1 MRSRTGFAGR
11 RRCVMISIAT
21 AIALGI
27 FGGAARAQ
35 SVGELSPGMMMNK
48 GWYAIAVPPIQV
60 IDGRRVVAASAPESE
75 WIVKLGPFL
84 DLVPEC
90 SRALSGYARG
100 SLSDEEIENFKVRG
114 GPSAEEARVL
124 AEIQQRN
131 ARCVISDGSERFRTP
146 GRFATDPT
154 TDFVR

>member
-100 SLSDEEIENFKVRG
+100 SLSDEEIENFKVGG
-114 GPSAEEARVL
+114 GPAPRRRASSATCNKETQNVSL
-124 AEIQQRN
+124 AT
-131 ARCVISDGSERFRTP
+131 AFLSASERQAASR
-146 GRFATDPT
+146 RI
-154 TDFVR
+154 RQRIS

>member
-1 MRSRTGFAGR
+1 MKVQTSAQRARIAG
-11 RRCVMISIAT
+11 
-21 AIALGI
+21 ALTLGLI
-27 FGGAARAQ
+27 LAGGGAARAQ
-35 SVGELSPGMMMNK
+35 SVGELSPGMVMNK
-48 GWYAIAVPPIQV
+48 GWLAIAVAPIGS
-60 IDGRRVVAASAPESE
+60 DGGRRVVLVSAPESE
-75 WIVKLGPFL
+75 WVVKLGPFL
-84 DLVPEC
+84 DLADC